1 MAPKSLLDLPDELL
15 LQLPVYMHNF
25 EDFKNASSTCRHLHN
40 VFADTLPKTILR
52 LASGSAPTFF
62 SPHPYFLVLAVA
74 RQIATWAV
82 ANDAEREFRVER
94 LVEAFRGG
102 IKGLLSLAL
111 QDNVEGV
118 GLAMEDVR
126 KMYEARF
133 SIINPLN
140 TTMDAMIGDEWYRQ
154 PDFWS
159 GGAEDAFTL
168 YADVSSAT
176 FQFLTYGELFGST
189 MASYLQPGDKRKP
202 GLGIETRIE
211 YIKYCIP
218 DWACGPNSSRH
229 DGFEVLPVGPY
240 AEGAKDDPNAEKV
253 DGNQTAL
260 VHLVGG
266 AMFEGTLWKRAWRRV
281 LIAAGAE
288 ENEDGKWPKTWIER
302 IQRTEFRKQ
311 RTTVAR
317 KVTNVADGD
326 DEAGDDA
333 TGATVGDAQGQTVPE
348 EEPEEDQ
355 VEPVQEEE
363 NDQDDNDNAEGEDE
377 ADKVDDE
384 GEDDGDESSED
395 EQDWV
400 YSSGPDPEPVNAD
413 RSIDDWRFSLFW
425 NALTQVGGLQ
435 TMGMVAQ
442 FKGREGNRD
451 AAMKPEWKAHILRL
465 RDQVLALKDE
475 DEPGFKNFG
484 KRRKLKVSEA
494 PNLGAELYWC
504 CAGMWMGF

>member
-333 TGATVGDAQGQTVPE
+333 T
-348 EEPEEDQ
+348 
-355 VEPVQEEE
+355 
-363 NDQDDNDNAEGEDE
+363 
-377 ADKVDDE
+377 
-384 GEDDGDESSED
+384 
-395 EQDWV
+395 
-400 YSSGPDPEPVNAD
+400 
-413 RSIDDWRFSLFW
+413 DWRFSLFW